1 MAVQLHEGGISYV
14 KVALQLGSAE
24 KEAVTI
30 QLTPFAG
37 PVNEKLEELP
47 NGALKTCWPPHEFTR
62 VSVPD
67 PGAFV

>member
-1 MAVQLHEGGISYV
+1 M
-14 KVALQLGSAE
+14 ALQLGSAE

-30 QLTPFAG
+30 QLTPLAG